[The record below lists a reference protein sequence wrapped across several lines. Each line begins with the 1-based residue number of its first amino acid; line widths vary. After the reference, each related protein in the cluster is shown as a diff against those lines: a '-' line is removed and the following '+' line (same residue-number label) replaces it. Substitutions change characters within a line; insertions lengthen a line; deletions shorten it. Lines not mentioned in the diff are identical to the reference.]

1 MNVTRRQALKSIAA
15 VAGVSSTG
23 LLAGFGPIAAA
34 EIASPPKA
42 TTVIVSIDT
51 IGQTFL
57 NRIRAQRDTHIS
69 QVLNSSTDLSFV
81 RDLQRVLANGQ
92 TQRVVGLVDDAS
104 ATLILDLARSA
115 NASLVWDKSHSQLSE
130 ADAALLGQTLGSFA
144 PQAIHTRNG
153 RHAKGHYVS
162 FMLEI

>member
-1 MNVTRRQALKSIAA
+1 MNVTRRQALKSMVA
-15 VAGVSSTG
+15 VAGVGSTG

-34 EIASPPKA
+34 ETASSPKA
-42 TTVIVSIDT
+42 TTVIVSADT

-57 NRIRAQRDTHIS
+57 NRIRAQRDSHIS
-69 QVLNSSTDLSFV
+69 QVLNGSTDLSFIQA
-81 RDLQRVLANGQ
+81 LQRVLANGQ
-92 TQRVVGLVDDAS
+92 TQRIVGLVDDAS

-130 ADAALLGQTLGSFA
+130 VDAALLGQALGSFSPKA
-144 PQAIHTRNG
+144 THTRNG
-153 RHAKGHYVS
+153 RYAKGHYVS